1 MKKRISV
8 IILITVIAMTLAA
21 IISSC
26 GKGRNFKGDR
36 VNNPDYY
43 SADFTY
49 FSGEDTLV
57 RDMQEGDSFTVNANI
72 TKGKVSISIAL
83 SGEDTGYKMSNIENI
98 NDYVYTAETSGEY
111 TIKIK
116 AKRAAG
122 TIEIKNNFTLPEQIT
137 EEDIISSGAEISYYD
152 LDSGT
157 RLHNVQDY
165 IMPFEVNNYDDAYKA
180 VASFAELLGGE
191 GAISTLVPNGTVGIP
206 LSETTV
212 YQFDQYYNDVP
223 VYGSMVA
230 LTVYNSDMHKIYLI
244 VSYNFISNF
253 DLDTTPKIAENELA
267 DLIKDKYDSE
277 IMTAP
282 ELVIYEGSLA
292 WRILFEN
299 EAPEMVILD
308 ANSGSELYAE

>member
-1 MKKRISV
+1 MKIRISV
-8 IILITVIAMTLAA
+8 IILITVTAMTLAA

-26 GKGRNFKGDR
+26 GKGRNFKGNR

-49 FSGEDTLV
+49 FSGEDSLV
-57 RDMQEGDSFTVNANI
+57 RDMQEGDSFTVNADI
-72 TKGKVSISIAL
+72 TKGKVAISIAL

-122 TIEIKNNFTLPEQIT
+122 TIEIKSNFTLPEQIT
-137 EEDIISSGAEISYYD
+137 EEDIISSGAGISCYD
-152 LDSGT
+152 LDTGT
-157 RLHNVQDY
+157 QLHAIQDY

-191 GAISTLVPNGTVGIP
+191 EVISTLVPNGTVGIP
-206 LSETTV
+206 LSGTTV
-212 YQFDQYYNDVP
+212 YQFDRYYNDVP
-223 VYGSMVA
+223 VYGSMAA
-230 LTVYNSDMHKIYLI
+230 LTVYNDDRNKIYLI
-244 VSYNFISNF
+244 VSYNFASEL
-253 DLDTTPKIAENELA
+253 DLDTTPEIAENELSE
-267 DLIKDKYDSE
+267 LIKERYGCE
-277 IMTAP
+277 MMTDP

-292 WRILFEN
+292 WRILLEN
-299 EAPEMVILD
+299 EVPEMVMLD